1 MKGTMVIDGQKV
13 EFDGEKNILDV
24 IRKAGIVLPTFCYH
38 SELSIYGACRMCM
51 VEDKWGRPMAACSSL
66 PKDGLEIFT
75 NTPSLQKHRRM
86 ILELILANHHRDCT
100 TCEKNGKCKLQELAT
115 RFGIRR
121 VRFGSR
127 DQSLSLDKSSSA
139 IVRNP
144 DKCILCGDCVR
155 MCEEIQ
161 SMGVLGFAY
170 RGSRIK
176 VTPAFEASLS
186 ESECVNCGQCAAVCP
201 TGAIVV
207 KNETEELWSLLYN
220 PAKRVVAQIAPAV
233 RVSLGEEFGLPAG
246 EVVTGKVVA
255 ALKKLGFDEVY
266 DTSLAADLT
275 VLEESHEFMERLKKG
290 TALPLFTSCCP
301 AWVRYVETKHPDLL
315 PHISTCRSPQQ
326 MFGALIKE
334 HFRTAKDE
342 DSKDTVVVSIMPC
355 TAKKAEAAR
364 PEYTINGERDVDL
377 VITTQELATM
387 IREAG
392 ILFNELDS
400 EALDMP
406 FGLSSGAG
414 ILFGA
419 TGGVAEAVLRKCYG
433 PKNSE
438 TLKQM
443 AFSGVRGMEGIK
455 EISVELEDRVLN
467 FAIVHGLKNATDLL
481 ESIRKGKKHYDFV
494 EVMACPGGCIGGAG
508 QPLPFDSRIKEMRAK
523 GIYQAD
529 RVSQIKRSE
538 ENPVIMALYNGILRE
553 KRHLLH
559 VSRRDEPSCV

>member
-24 IRKAGIVLPTFCYH
+24 IRKAGIDLPTFCYH

-326 MFGALIKE
+326 TFGALIKE

-455 EISVELEDRVLN
+455 ELSVELEDRVLN
-467 FAIVHGLKNATDLL
+467 FAIVHGLKNAADLL

-559 VSRRDEPSCV
+559 VSRRAEPSCV